1 MKLGLVPK
9 SKGHQNKHSEQ
20 HFKNCRYGSSWNE
33 PVCGC
38 HTLNDLE
45 HLTRNL
51 VFILLM
57 LMFCQ
62 LFSLLTHV
70 LSFENKKFG
79 VLQQNTG
86 IKDQNTGVKDSVHNL
101 NT

>member
-1 MKLGLVPK
+1 MEILISDDVDDL
-9 SKGHQNKHSEQ
+9 SK
-20 HFKNCRYGSSWNE
+20 
-33 PVCGC
+33 P

-45 HLTRNL
+45 RLTRNL

-86 IKDQNTGVKDSVHNL
+86 VKDSVHNL
-101 NT
+101 NTQCDAGTHGLERSAHAHIRFKI